1 MKDSYNRQICYMRLS
16 VTDKCNFNC
25 SYCKSGVDKQK
36 RELLSFDELYNICVE
51 AVNCG
56 ISKIRITGGEPLVRS
71 GIIDFCKKVSNISG
85 LNELTMTTNGSLL
98 KYYASQLKSAGV
110 SRLNISL
117 DTLNP
122 TRFNLITST
131 ESYNEVLEGI
141 KEAQKCGFKGIKIN
155 CVLIGGFN
163 DDEIKDFV
171 SLTKDNDIVVRFIE
185 LMPIGESANWQSDK
199 FVSNEK
205 VLQTVPELKMQS
217 FDGVAQMYKV
227 DGYKGYVGLIRPMS
241 DKFCG
246 VCNRIRVTS
255 DGKIKPCLHSK
266 DEFDLRGLVGSD
278 LKDMIEK
285 AILSKPQSHSL
296 EHTCCSN
303 STRFMN
309 EIGG

>member
-1 MKDSYNRQICYMRLS
+1 MLGVKDKGILLQIIKRCNRVI
-16 VTDKCNFNC
+16 
-25 SYCKSGVDKQK
+25 
-36 RELLSFDELYNICVE
+36 E
-51 AVNCG
+51 
-56 ISKIRITGGEPLVRS
+56 
-71 GIIDFCKKVSNISG
+71 KVSNISG

-122 TRFNLITST
+122 TRFNQITST

-199 FVSNEK
+199 FVSPSRHRLLPK
-205 VLQTVPELKMQS
+205 GSAHPRWQGYPE
-217 FDGVAQMYKV
+217 G
-227 DGYKGYVGLIRPMS
+227 
-241 DKFCG
+241 
-246 VCNRIRVTS
+246 
-255 DGKIKPCLHSK
+255 
-266 DEFDLRGLVGSD
+266 
-278 LKDMIEK
+278 
-285 AILSKPQSHSL
+285 QSHTESM
-296 EHTCCSN
+296 SFAKY
-303 STRFMN
+303 SSSAPV
-309 EIGG
+309 